1 MRMKEDHMK
10 NGQLKPAYN
19 VQASTNNQFVVNYT
33 IHQNTTDT
41 NTLIP
46 HTEQYKQ
53 HYNTTPVSETTD
65 AGYGSEENYEYLQQ
79 NNITGYVKYSQFD
92 REQNETIQSKR
103 PFTADKLF
111 YNQQQD
117 YYVCPMGQRMNNIG
131 THIQKTSTGFNQ
143 TITNYQA
150 KNCSACPLNGVCHKS
165 KGNRIISI
173 NYNLNKHK
181 QQAKE
186 NLQSDQGIANRKK
199 RCYDTEPLW
208 GNIKHNH
215 HFKRFMLR
223 GKKKITVEVGLLSIA
238 QNLRKKA
245 TLNAKNAA

>member
-1 MRMKEDHMK
+1 MS
-10 NGQLKPAYN
+10 PYW
-19 VQASTNNQFVVNYT
+19 
-33 IHQNTTDT
+33 DT
-41 NTLIP
+41 
-46 HTEQYKQ
+46 
-53 HYNTTPVSETTD
+53 
-65 AGYGSEENYEYLQQ
+65 AF
-79 NNITGYVKYSQFD
+79 QFD
-92 REQNETIQSKR
+92 REQNETIQSKK

-111 YNQQQD
+111 YNEKQD
-117 YYVCPMGQRMNNIG
+117 YYVCPMGQKMHNTG
-131 THIQKTSTGFNQ
+131 THTQTTITGFKQ

-150 KNCSACPLNGVCHKS
+150 KNCNHCPLNGVCHKS

-186 NLQSDQGIANRKK
+186 NLQSEQGIAYRKK

-223 GKKKITVEVGLLSIA
+223 GTKKVTVEVGLLSLA

-245 TLNAKNAA
+245 AIQTKNAA